1 MSGLS
6 PYEEMIQDFQTLLQN
21 QPELFTEADR
31 DSLTATL
38 QSAPDDIEGLSDA
51 IAAWC
56 EGQPK
61 IYKALMELPLEET
74 SATSRGPGN
83 RPTRLDPKQA
93 KNNLLENMMRRND
106 QDDKQPESQ
115 NPSDSSKQ
123 N

>member
-1 MSGLS
+1 
-6 PYEEMIQDFQTLLQN
+6 LLQN
-21 QPELFTEADR
+21 QPELLTEADR
-31 DSLTATL
+31 DSLAATL
-38 QSAPDDIEGLSDA
+38 QSAPDDIEGLSDT

-61 IYKALMELPLEET
+61 IYKALMGLPLEET

-93 KNNLLENMMRRND
+93 KNDLLENMMRRND
-106 QDDKQPESQ
+106 SDTKPPKSQ
-115 NPSDSSKQ
+115 SSSDSPKQ